1 MKAKTHDLLT
11 ADRLRRLKQAMDGP
25 LDFRMASPSTN
36 GPNRDSRGQFV
47 RGCRPGPGNPHVA
60 RVAQWRSVLSECV
73 SREDIEVVINALVQ
87 AAKVGERWAI
97 CELLDRCLG
106 KPLQSMTVESEVRHV
121 RHIILSD
128 GRGGEVT
135 LGEDTPALPPP
146 IEGQAT
152 PRPTVRPTD

>member
-1 MKAKTHDLLT
+1 M
-11 ADRLRRLKQAMDGP
+11 
-25 LDFRMASPSTN
+25 
-36 GPNRDSRGQFV
+36 
-47 RGCRPGPGNPHVA
+47 
-60 RVAQWRSVLSECV
+60 AQWRSVLSECV
-73 SREDIEVVINALVQ
+73 SREDIEVVINALVK
-87 AAKVGERWAI
+87 AAKAGERWAI

-106 KPLQSMTVESEVRHV
+106 KPLQQATVDVSETHV

-135 LGEDTPALPPP
+135 LGKNTPALPPP